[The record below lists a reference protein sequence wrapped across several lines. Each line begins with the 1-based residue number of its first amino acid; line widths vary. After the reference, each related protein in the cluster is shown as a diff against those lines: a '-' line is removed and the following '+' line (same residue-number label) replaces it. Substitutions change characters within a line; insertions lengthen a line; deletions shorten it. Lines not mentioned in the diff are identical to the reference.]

1 MMMAGR
7 MGRTRPRSSLQRPG
21 SSAGRPESR
30 AATRAESRA
39 GRPQSRMGPR
49 PLSSIGDRPPSRAVR
64 PESRMTRQDSSLH
77 NERPYTAKD
86 RMQERIDRRNEE
98 RAQEQMEKEN
108 EPDIDCSTKLKALWM
123 LFSSSLLTKAF
134 IVVGGVVFV
143 FGITMLIIGFAT
155 DKFNDGQTVG
165 PVLACVGIIIFIIG
179 LLGFRA
185 AKMDQRKVAHQ
196 QDPETGQNEG
206 DKEKNGV
213 LPNEKTNQ
221 TKDDKI
227 QSVVFADD
235 SDRGSDSDVDVAS
248 KPIVHSKLEKKNSF
262 SSRSNQDIPLVGVA
276 RPRTLPPLQMPSKPP
291 PGTKKKKKTKTPRK
305 ESLVLGN
312 NSDELPTIS
321 SGLSH
326 GISGFKSSYG
336 SSQKYYND
344 GDDDWTN
351 YRSKTFNYE

>member
-1 MMMAGR
+1 MMAGR

-30 AATRAESRA
+30 AASRA

-49 PLSSIGDRPPSRAVR
+49 PQSSIGDRPPSRAVR

-77 NERPYTAKD
+77 NGRPHTAKAD
-86 RMQERIDRRNEE
+86 RMQERIERRNEE
-98 RAQEQMEKEN
+98 REQEQMEKEN
-108 EPDIDCSTKLKALWM
+108 ELDIDCATKLKALWM

-134 IVVGGVVFV
+134 VVVGGVVFV

-165 PVLACVGIIIFIIG
+165 PVLACVGICIFIIG
-179 LLGFRA
+179 LLGFRS

-196 QDPETGQNEG
+196 QDPETGN
-206 DKEKNGV
+206 KESEKKNGV

-227 QSVVFADD
+227 QSVIVAADD
-235 SDRGSDSDVDVAS
+235 SDKGSDSDVDVAS
-248 KPIVHSKLEKKNSF
+248 KPIVHSKPEKKNSF
-262 SSRSNQDIPLVGVA
+262 SNRSNQDIPLVGVA

-312 NSDELPTIS
+312 NNSDQLPTIS

-336 SSQKYYND
+336 SSQNYYND
-344 GDDDWTN
+344 GDDDDWTN
-351 YRSKTFNYE
+351 YRSKTFNYK

>member
-1 MMMAGR
+1 
-7 MGRTRPRSSLQRPG
+7 
-21 SSAGRPESR
+21 
-30 AATRAESRA
+30 
-39 GRPQSRMGPR
+39 
-49 PLSSIGDRPPSRAVR
+49 
-64 PESRMTRQDSSLH
+64 
-77 NERPYTAKD
+77 
-86 RMQERIDRRNEE
+86 
-98 RAQEQMEKEN
+98 MEKEN
-108 EPDIDCSTKLKALWM
+108 ELDIDCSTKLKALWM

-165 PVLACVGIIIFIIG
+165 PVLACAGIIIFIIG
-179 LLGFRA
+179 LLGFRT
-185 AKMDQRKVAHQ
+185 AKTDQRKIAHQ
-196 QDPETGQNEG
+196 QDPETGQNES

-213 LPNEKTNQ
+213 IPNGKINQTKDNKISNEKTNQ

-227 QSVVFADD
+227 QSVIFADD
-235 SDRGSDSDVDVAS
+235 SDRGSDSDVDLAS
-248 KPIVHSKLEKKNSF
+248 KPIVHSKLEKKNSL

-291 PGTKKKKKTKTPRK
+291 PSTKKKKKTKTPRK

-326 GISGFKSSYG
+326 GVSGFKSNYG